1 MGLVGCISV
10 YGGNSKRLTCYSRPG
25 GIPGRKHPDMFHAL
39 RETTRMLG
47 PCCLCPLLD
56 KNGPD
61 YIKAAMYMAIIGSY
75 TGQYVIS
82 CANDK
87 CGYLGNNE
95 MLLWRNE
102 CHILTVYVV
111 FSEQL
116 YDWPGLH
123 LKVYELR
130 GYSSRLKNTQNWM
143 TDDTCTRHSW
153 MCASFADACIW
164 KEFNKRSTGFITFD
178 LP

>member
-10 YGGNSKRLTCYSRPG
+10 YGGNLKRLTCYSRPG
-25 GIPGRKHPDMFHAL
+25 GIPGRKHPDMFRAL

-61 YIKAAMYMAIIGSY
+61 YVEAAMYMAIVGPY

-82 CANDK
+82 CADDK

-95 MLLWRNE
+95 MLL
-102 CHILTVYVV
+102 
-111 FSEQL
+111 
-116 YDWPGLH
+116 
-123 LKVYELR
+123 
-130 GYSSRLKNTQNWM
+130 
-143 TDDTCTRHSW
+143 
-153 MCASFADACIW
+153 
-164 KEFNKRSTGFITFD
+164 
-178 LP
+178 